1 MQVQQ
6 QLPEEI
12 IRLWLPPEEISIPD
26 WVEKNVQLTKHS
38 SSEPGPLRIS
48 RTPYTRGV
56 LLALG
61 DHYVQW
67 IVLCW
72 GRQLAKTEGVQIP
85 FICFIISKDP
95 GPTTFFLPTQKKCDE
110 VEAQKLEPMLNACRS
125 VYDQKTSNDDDYT
138 TLQKKFK
145 EMILSMAWAGSA
157 SEATT
162 RSTRYLLRDE
172 IDEFRSEVGTDAT
185 NPLKAIQETTTGF
198 PDRKI
203 LDTSTPTIKQGN
215 IWRTLRSCKY
225 VFEFWIPCPNCES
238 HQILYWGT
246 KDSAGGVKWDGET
259 DPVAAELKA
268 YYQCESCQGKI
279 TNYDKIRML
288 AMGEWRARLTPD
300 PCEQIVN
307 NIPAQIKETI
317 SLSKILEER
326 LSEKIGFHLPKWY
339 GALDGHSFGEAA
351 KEFLE
356 ANQALENGEGFT
368 LMRDWKKFW
377 KAVPWEEEKMPE
389 TEIELLKNKIDIP
402 AMVCP
407 PETLFLTCGIDP
419 SEGMKWFVVKAWS
432 ANREHRGFTGHLIHY
447 GTLGGFDELERF
459 LKNTRYPILDKSG
472 LEKPILV
479 SGYDTGGG
487 KDPNEERD
495 LTMTVAAYHWL
506 KRAGQMGIFVVGTK
520 GASHPMKNVLGKQ
533 SMIEKEPGKKGK
545 PIPGGLHVWEFDTDQ
560 LKRNLWFHLRLG
572 SGEVINQ
579 ETGEIILNPSPP
591 GRFTFHA
598 DTDIEYIKHLL
609 SEKLLRDKKGKEEW
623 KRRGKNHWL
632 DATIIA
638 DALVENDCYGLQL
651 MKLAAGGPGRGE
663 RRVYSRGVE

>member
-1 MQVQQ
+1 MQLQQHIPHEIVQA
-6 QLPEEI
+6 
-12 IRLWLPPEEISIPD
+12 WLPPEEILIPD
-26 WVEKNVQLTKHS
+26 WVEKNVELTKHS
-38 SSEPGPLRIS
+38 SSEPGLIRIV

-61 DHYVQW
+61 DHHVQW
-67 IVLCW
+67 VMLCW

-85 FICFIISKDP
+85 FLCFIIAKDP
-95 GPTTFFLPTQKKCDE
+95 APTTLFLPTREKCE
-110 VEAQKLEPMLNACRS
+110 QVEAQKLEPMLTACKA
-125 VYDQKTSNDDDYT
+125 VQEQKTTNQDDYT
-138 TLQKKFK
+138 ILQKKFK
-145 EMILSMAWAGSA
+145 EMILSLVWAGSA
-157 SEATT
+157 TQATT

-172 IDEFRSEVGTDAT
+172 IDEFRPEVGTDAT

-203 LDTSTPTIKQGN
+203 LDTSTPTVKQGN
-215 IWRTLRSCKY
+215 IWRGLKSCKY
-225 VFEFWIPCPNCES
+225 VFEFWIPCPHCEVK
-238 HQILYWGT
+238 QILSWGA
-246 KDSAGGVKWDGET
+246 KDSAGGVKWDSET
-259 DPVAAELKA
+259 DPIAAEMVA

-279 TNYDKIRML
+279 TNHDKIRML
-288 AMGEWRARLTPD
+288 ILGEWRARLTPD

-307 NIPAQIKETI
+307 DILPHIDETI
-317 SLSKILEER
+317 SLPDVLEQR
-326 LSEKIGFHLPKWY
+326 LAEKMGFYLPKWY

-356 ANQALENGEGFT
+356 ANSALEKGEGYT
-368 LMRDWKKFW
+368 LMRGWKKFW
-377 KAVPWEEEKMPE
+377 KAVPWEEERMPE
-389 TEIELLKNKIDIP
+389 TEIELLKNKVDIP
-402 AMVCP
+402 VMICP
-407 PETLFLTCGIDP
+407 PDTLFLTCGIDP

-432 ANREHRGFTGHLIHY
+432 ANREHRGFTGHLVHY
-447 GTLGGFDELERF
+447 GTLGDFEDLERF
-459 LKNTRYPILDKSG
+459 LKNTRYPVMGKPE

-506 KRAGQMGIFVVGTK
+506 RKAGQMGIFVVGTK
-520 GASHPMKNVLGKQ
+520 GASHPMKNVIAKP
-533 SMIEKEPGKKGK
+533 SKIDKEPGKNGK
-545 PIPGGLHVWEFDTDQ
+545 PIPGGLYIWEFDTDQ

-572 SGEVINQ
+572 AGEVIDQ
-579 ETGEIILNPSPP
+579 ETGEIIVNPSPP

-609 SEKLLRDKKGKEEW
+609 SEKLIRDKKGKEEW

-638 DALVENDCYGLQL
+638 DGLVENDCYGLQL
-651 MKLAAGGPGRGE
+651 FAMRKQAQGR
-663 RRVYSRGVE
+663 RIISKGVE